1 MDRGHACVGGGYR
14 LGQVLL
20 HHAVVS
26 IGTFFNVAVF
36 VICYCREKLY
46 NVYYWF
52 NCDIFL

>member
-26 IGTFFNVAVF
+26 IGTFFNIVVF
-36 VICYCREKLY
+36 VMCCEEKLY
-46 NVYYWF
+46 RVYCWLE
-52 NCDIFL
+52 DKPAGS